1 MATFISQR
9 DQAITD
15 YSTLIYPN
23 SVGAIDGQVHQDSG
37 VGQLESVYQNL
48 VGYDNYAYVIVRTGV
63 DSSGVEVDTWA
74 QNGANLVAAYNSAK
88 LLTPGGNALS
98 ATNRVAV
105 FVPPGRY
112 DLGANFINANT
123 EFVDLIGL
131 GDSPSDCFINGVI
144 MPGTLFQSANDIVI
158 KGVTLKYSGNNPA
171 GVAYDTVSGNSFS
184 STKMENVILD
194 GNSVNGVTPL
204 NDGIREYNGTYKNV
218 RCVDYSGAAWDD
230 NCNGVFIDC
239 HCEGQG
245 FAANT
250 FITGGNM
257 TNCSATQGFG
267 GAGCYGTFKSCKTTS
282 GDGFGF
288 SIDCNGEFTDCSAA
302 LNGFGRGGLV
312 GTYTNCSVGGSGFG
326 FAPASFGLYSINAT
340 CINCSAGD
348 NSFGFGLCER
358 SGLYK
363 NCTAGN
369 NSFGDNVISD
379 PNSTAIYENCI
390 AGNNSFC
397 YGFPSAKHIQCR
409 AGDDSFRNIGGYVS
423 ECIAENNSFQSNS
436 ATAVFKNCV
445 GKNSCFNGIL
455 QGEYDGCKAGNN
467 SFTGWSIG
475 SLTTHNAKIY
485 GCTAGDYSF
494 MSFKDSNTST
504 GTQITFT
511 GVMKDC
517 IGGRSSFGGCYNT
530 GANKVLINT
539 NGHIDNCKGGDYS
552 FYGIED
558 GPSGSQISG
567 TVSNCIGGEGAFA
580 GNGGEISFVGSLVNC
595 HLVDSASNRL
605 GVNSWGGV
613 LEGTM
618 ENCCWKITGAG
629 NDCLAVGTGAKVRG
643 CTLIGGVGG
652 ASVISSTAPAVANI
666 SMAHCRMNVA
676 MDSSVTNAVVTPYN
690 VVDVT
695 IQ

>member
-1 MATFISQR
+1 
-9 DQAITD
+9 
-15 YSTLIYPN
+15 L
-23 SVGAIDGQVHQDSG
+23 
-37 VGQLESVYQNL
+37 
-48 VGYDNYAYVIVRTGV
+48 
-63 DSSGVEVDTWA
+63 
-74 QNGANLVAAYNSAK
+74 
-88 LLTPGGNALS
+88 
-98 ATNRVAV
+98 
-105 FVPPGRY
+105 
-112 DLGANFINANT
+112 
-123 EFVDLIGL
+123 
-131 GDSPSDCFINGVI
+131 INGVI
-144 MPGTLFQSANDIVI
+144 LPGTLVQSANDMVI
-158 KGVTLKYSGNNPA
+158 KGVTLKYSGPNPA

-245 FAANT
+245 FAANG
-250 FITGGNM
+250 FISGGNM

-267 GAGCYGTFKSCKTTS
+267 GDCNGVFKNCHTTS

-288 SIDCNGEFTDCSAA
+288 TINCDGEFTDCSVA
-302 LNGFGRGGLV
+302 LNGFGYLGLT
-312 GTYTNCSVGGSGFG
+312 GTYTNCTVNGSGFG
-326 FAPASFGLYSINAT
+326 FAPNSAGAYSINAT

-348 NSFGFGLCER
+348 NSFGFGVCTR

-363 NCTAGN
+363 NCKAGSD
-369 NSFGDNVISD
+369 SFGDYITGVSSN
-379 PNSTAIYENCI
+379 AIYENCI
-390 AGNNSFC
+390 AGDYSFC
-397 YGFPSAKHIQCR
+397 CGSSSAKHIQCR
-409 AGDDSFRNIGGYVS
+409 AGNYSFNFMSGYVS
-423 ECIAENNSFQSNS
+423 ECIAENNSFESTS

-445 GKNSCFNGIL
+445 GGDICFNGVL
-455 QGEYDGCKAGNN
+455 QGEYDGCKAGDN
-467 SFTGWSIG
+467 SFTGWSLG

-504 GTQITFT
+504 ATQITFT

-517 IGGRSSFGGCYNT
+517 IGGKSSFGGCYNT

-595 HLVDSASNRL
+595 HLVDSLNNRL

-618 ENCCWKITGAG
+618 ENCCWKITGVG
-629 NDCLAVGTGAKVRG
+629 NDCLAVGAGAKVRG

-652 ASVISSTAPAVANI
+652 ASVISSTAPAVVNI
-666 SMAHCRMNVA
+666 SMAHCRMNVIEDA
-676 MDSSVTNAVVTPYN
+676 SANNVVATPYN

-695 IQ
+695 IA